1 MLLGFKTELNLNN
14 SERSYCE
21 QHAGTARHAWNWG
34 LEYCIS
40 KLRVGEKIPSAIDLH
55 KLLVKE
61 VKAKN
66 EWYYDVSKCS
76 PQQALRDLEQA
87 FKRFWKLG
95 HKNNANKP
103 FKDRYHKRYIKQK
116 AKGKID
122 NLTFEHEKGFP
133 SYKKKG
139 INDKFY
145 LEGNI
150 IIENRKI
157 KLPKF
162 GWVKIYEKG
171 IVGKAKNVT
180 ITRRAD
186 DWFIS
191 YKVENEPI
199 NVANRKPV
207 VGVDIGIKT
216 LASCSDGVT
225 FDNPKAYQCNKKRLA
240 REQRKLSRQYENCR
254 KNKDANGHNIKSNN
268 YKKTQKKIAKLHL
281 RISNIRKDATH
292 KLTSYLV
299 KSHDQIVIEDL
310 NVSGMMKN
318 HKIAGAIS
326 DGGFYEFR
334 RQLEY
339 KGEIYNCAI
348 TIADRWFA
356 SSKTCSCCGH
366 KQDMPLRKRIFA
378 CEKCANILD
387 RDMNA
392 AINLKNYAV
401 SFTVNACSLNSKVHC
416 ESKVGVGA
424 GTRLQG

>member
-1 MLLGFKTELNLNN
+1 M
-14 SERSYCE
+14 
-21 QHAGTARHAWNWG
+21 
-34 LEYCIS
+34 
-40 KLRVGEKIPSAIDLH
+40 
-55 KLLVKE
+55 
-61 VKAKN
+61 
-66 EWYYDVSKCS
+66 
-76 PQQALRDLEQA
+76 
-87 FKRFWKLG
+87 
-95 HKNNANKP
+95 
-103 FKDRYHKRYIKQK
+103 
-116 AKGKID
+116 
-122 NLTFEHEKGFP
+122 
-133 SYKKKG
+133 
-139 INDKFY
+139 
-145 LEGNI
+145 
-150 IIENRKI
+150 
-157 KLPKF
+157 
-162 GWVKIYEKG
+162 
-171 IVGKAKNVT
+171 
-180 ITRRAD
+180 
-186 DWFIS
+186 
-191 YKVENEPI
+191 
-199 NVANRKPV
+199 
-207 VGVDIGIKT
+207 
-216 LASCSDGVT
+216 
-225 FDNPKAYQCNKKRLA
+225 
-240 REQRKLSRQYENCR
+240 
-254 KNKDANGHNIKSNN
+254 
-268 YKKTQKKIAKLHL
+268 

-416 ESKVGVGA
+416 ASKVGVGA